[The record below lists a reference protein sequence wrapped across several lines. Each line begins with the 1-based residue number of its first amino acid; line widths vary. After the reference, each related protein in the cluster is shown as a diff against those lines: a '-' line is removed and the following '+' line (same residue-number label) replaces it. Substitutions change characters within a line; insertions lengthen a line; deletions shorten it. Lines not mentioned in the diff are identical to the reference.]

1 LKINIRG
8 EVKKLRINHL
18 PHSKP
23 FNNPISKSK
32 KRRNNKEVYSF
43 LQTAEELSAPF
54 RCSFSEELKTFG
66 LLFIRNNSALIT
78 KATLSSNLFPV

>member
-1 LKINIRG
+1 LKINIRR

-32 KRRNNKEVYSF
+32 KGGIKGIYRF
-43 LQTAEELSAPF
+43 LQTAEKLSAPF
-54 RCSFSEELKTFG
+54 RCSFSEELKTFR
-66 LLFIRNNSALIT
+66 LPFIRNNSALIA